1 MDLVEYGKNREK
13 IAILAYY
20 HFPCDHPVLENIFA
34 KELARDQEVVFYIQ
48 GDTSKGSKQQW
59 HNSQSLQIIF
69 CYHLFKKLLKEHRM
83 LLFAGMA
90 CVLLKSRSY

>member
-1 MDLVEYGKNREK
+1 MKNRGK

-20 HFPCDHPVLENIFA
+20 HFPCEHPVLENIFA
-34 KELARDQEVVFYIQ
+34 KELARDQEVVFYFQ

-59 HNSQSLQIIF
+59 HNSQSLQMIF
-69 CYHLFKKLLKEHRM
+69 CYHLFKKLLKEHRT

-90 CVLLKSRSY
+90 YVLHKKRSD